1 MAYFQCMRGRHC
13 NRPPYPQTLFILRA
27 DAEHAALDFTGM
39 LAVTDLSTCS
49 RIDRLADADARLLDN
64 QGYLLLRGAIP
75 QSWLP
80 PLRAAFEAGALP
92 SEGWPVPRGRD
103 WRHSLLDVDPT
114 VQQVCR
120 MPIMLAAAYHLPRPR
135 SSWPRLRGA
144 NRLPAAAHNFCT
156 GTALTRGTDCVSA
169 LAFLDAYG
177 AHNGATQLIPGTHRH
192 GAGEAD
198 TASCVEGKAGDILLF
213 DANLLHGATRN
224 HSGAP
229 RRSMLI
235 TYGKAAQRDDWD
247 KTRQL
252 RAVRMAHDEIYD
264 G

>member
-13 NRPPYPQTLFILRA
+13 DRPPYPQTFFILRA

-92 SEGWPVPRGRD
+92 SEGWLVPRGHD

-114 VQQVCR
+114 VQQKNQK
-120 MPIMLAAAYHLPRPR
+120 P
-135 SSWPRLRGA
+135 
-144 NRLPAAAHNFCT
+144 NKQ
-156 GTALTRGTDCVSA
+156 TAT
-169 LAFLDAYG
+169 
-177 AHNGATQLIPGTHRH
+177 
-192 GAGEAD
+192 
-198 TASCVEGKAGDILLF
+198 
-213 DANLLHGATRN
+213 N
-224 HSGAP
+224 H
-229 RRSMLI
+229 
-235 TYGKAAQRDDWD
+235 
-247 KTRQL
+247 
-252 RAVRMAHDEIYD
+252 
-264 G
+264 